1 MRLALGYLRTFFGWH
16 RKSMGNPVV
25 HFEIGCRDMM
35 VDDLRAAPD
44 CPQGY
49 CQFRITLP
57 DWPLDITSK
66 PFSNSV

>member
-1 MRLALGYLRTFFGWH
+1 
-16 RKSMGNPVV
+16 MGNPVV